1 MLSAR
6 EEELI
11 NAVAR
16 GHSNAQIASTLG
28 LDEAAVQEGIAG
40 VLKRL
45 GVSPGGADFLCLQS
59 RFGVEK
65 GLRTRS

>member
-11 NAVAR
+11 NARAR

-45 GVSPGGADFLCLQS
+45 GLCHRVELIFYACS
-59 RFGVEK
+59 RDSESK
-65 GLRTRS
+65 RD

>member
-1 MLSAR
+1 MLSAL

-16 GHSNAQIASTLG
+16 GHSNAQIASSLG

-45 GVSPGGADFLCLQS
+45 GLCHRVELIFFACS
-59 RFGVEK
+59 RDSEAK
-65 GLRTRS
+65 KD